1 MNSNYFDNI
10 DLNLFKVFLAVAET
24 ESISNAAKKLY
35 VTQPAISRNIKELEN
50 ILKVKL
56 FIRKSRGVVLT
67 QEGEK
72 LLFYVK
78 KAFNSIYSGER
89 MISSSVNMDVGE
101 IKIGVPSH
109 IGSAILTD
117 CITQFNKQYPNIKF
131 VICNKGSHEIM
142 EMLDS
147 KELDMIIDSYPIAG
161 SKDLIDTYNLIELNN
176 CFIANKSFSELL
188 KEMPL
193 SIKRLKE
200 LPLIL
205 PINGS
210 TTRTVLEEQLNFNY
224 DSFNPIIEVYSS
236 ELLIDF
242 VKNGIGIGYCPRNLV
257 NNLIKSGEFIE
268 VFTEI
273 QCPTTQICLVYSPRF
288 LTPPSLTFIN
298 LVKRTINSEYIN
310 KSINILNN
318 KTINL
323 DPTDIS
329 YLYNIVSDIYGIQ
342 EIKLTYEDKKT
353 FDYIKEL
360 SKLKSNIF
368 LNINSKNLNEK
379 DIIKY
384 NKCSNISLNVT
395 PNEISLTSKDIFI
408 NNKNLGDIVSKSKCK
423 FTLEINIKD
432 VKSISPKTIHLLI
445 LACKNNNITLQF
457 NEPFVDVINSLYTL
471 SHIEKPIKEIGYVQ
485 SSQNVNYRT
494 FSYKGHNIVM
504 YRNFCAVCSSKFNP
518 EEYCNKFNS
527 LNLSLNGKI
536 QICPFKNTSIDITN
550 ITKKRNK
557 EKLINDFNKFF
568 KQLGQNCKYSKNKES
583 S

>member
-1 MNSNYFDNI
+1 MNLNYFDNI

-24 ESISNAAKKLY
+24 ENISNAAKKLY

-50 ILKVKL
+50 VLKVQL
-56 FIRKSRGVVLT
+56 FIRKSKGVVLT
-67 QEGEK
+67 QEGKK

-78 KAFNSIYSGER
+78 KAFYSIYSGER
-89 MISSSVNMDVGE
+89 MISSSINMDVGE

-176 CFIANKSFSELL
+176 CFIANKNFSDLL

-200 LPLIL
+200 YPLIL
-205 PINGS
+205 PIDGS

-298 LVKRTINSEYIN
+298 LIKRTINSEYNN
-310 KSINILNN
+310 KSINILND
-318 KTINL
+318 KSINL
-323 DPTDIS
+323 DPEDIS
-329 YLYNIVSDIYGIQ
+329 YLYKIVSDVYGIQ
-342 EIKLTYEDKKT
+342 EIKISYESKNT
-353 FDYIKEL
+353 FNYIKEL
-360 SKLKSNIF
+360 SKSKANIF
-368 LNINSKNLNEK
+368 LNINSKHLTKKNIAE
-379 DIIKY
+379 Y
-384 NKCSNISLNVT
+384 NKCSNVSLNAT
-395 PNEISLTSKDIFI
+395 FDEINLTNKDIFV
-408 NNKNLGDIVSKSKCK
+408 NNKNLGDIVSKCKCK

-432 VKSISPKTIHLLI
+432 VKAISPKMIHLLI
-445 LACKNNNITLQF
+445 IVCMNNNITLQF
-457 NEPFVDVINSLYTL
+457 NEPFVDVINSQYTL
-471 SHIEKPIKEIGYVQ
+471 SLIEKPIKEIGYVQ

-494 FSYKGHNIVM
+494 FSYKDHNIVM
-504 YRNFCAVCSSKFNP
+504 CRNFCAVCSSKFNP
-518 EEYCNKFNS
+518 EEYCSKFNS
-527 LNLSLNGKI
+527 LNITLHGKI
-536 QICPFKNTSIDITN
+536 ILCPFKDYSIDITN
-550 ITKKRNK
+550 ITKKRSK
-557 EKLINDFNKFF
+557 EKLESIFNKAF
-568 KQLGQNCKYSKNKES
+568 KQLGQNCKYSNKES